1 MDKLENLD
9 DDELWD
15 LLSTF
20 AKDDDDF
27 EPNDSIKCSN
37 VLCSSEE
44 FTIDETNSICVKCG
58 TIQSKSIDL
67 GAEWRYYGA
76 NDNKSSNPTR
86 CGMPT
91 NDFLPKSSLGSI
103 IGNENISKNYYQLSR
118 IRKYHMWNSMPYK
131 ERSLY
136 AVISALDIK
145 ASNGGISQSIIDDAK
160 SLYKVISET
169 KITRGANRNGLI
181 ASSIYMSC
189 KNNNVPRSAKEIATI
204 FNIDITT
211 MTRGCKKFHEI
222 MKNKSFSCTYPSD
235 FILRFCSKLNKPDI
249 VDTCIYI
256 VNKADEYSIVSE
268 NAPPSIA
275 AGSIYLCCTVYK
287 HDITKKDISKACE
300 ISEVT
305 INKCFKKLEQYKSV
319 LLPPTPSTT
328 N

>member
-20 AKDDDDF
+20 AKDDHDS

-222 MKNKSFSCTYPSD
+222 MKNKNFSCTYPSD

-287 HDITKKDISKACE
+287 HNITKKDISKACE